1 MLDSI
6 TWGNPL
12 QKHLPHLAPNKS
24 PLEKHIP
31 ELIKFL
37 PPKNSSKAT
46 REELNQI
53 VDYLVDVNAD
63 RAVLGRYLTYDSA
76 SVVKPYAKLI
86 LEQNLTAAADIVDDL
101 LDDIIPLVYK
111 LKFYFQRPRP
121 YQLAHHYKLKCFPYA
136 SRTGDSPSYPSL
148 CVVKAKFISYVLG
161 NHYPQ
166 HFDLLD
172 KLANDIEY
180 SRQYLG
186 INYAS
191 DIDFSTHIVE
201 TITKDPEFKERYKI

>member
-12 QKHLPHLAPNKS
+12 QKHLPHLVPNKS
-24 PLEKHIP
+24 TLEKHIP
-31 ELIKFL
+31 ELTKFL

-53 VDYLVDVNAD
+53 VDYLVDVNSD
-63 RAVLGRYLTYDSA
+63 RAVLGRYLTYDNY

-86 LEQNLTAAADIVDDL
+86 TEQKLEDAAEVVDDL
-101 LDDIIPLVYK
+101 LDDVIPLVYK

-121 YQLAHHYKLKCFPYA
+121 YQLAQHYKLKCFPFA
-136 SRTGDSPSYPSL
+136 TRSGDCPSYPSMF
-148 CVVKAKFISYVLG
+148 VVQAKLISYVLG

-166 HFDLLD
+166 HYDLLD

-191 DIDFSTHIVE
+191 DIDFSIHIVE
-201 TITKDPEFKERYKI
+201 TIIKDPEFKGKYRI